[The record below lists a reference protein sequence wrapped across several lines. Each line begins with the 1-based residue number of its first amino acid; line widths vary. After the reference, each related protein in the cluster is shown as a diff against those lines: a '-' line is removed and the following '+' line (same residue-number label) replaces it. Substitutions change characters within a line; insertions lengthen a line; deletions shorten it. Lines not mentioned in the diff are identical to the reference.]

1 MTALRTRSL
10 LLGTAAVLVVAGC
23 SAGQTADEPSG
34 GTTGGAEGED
44 ARTDITI
51 GFGAEPIS
59 FDFTQEDGVAIPEA
73 LLVNVYEGLVAV
85 DDAGEIVPAL
95 ASEWTVSDDGT
106 VYDFT
111 LNEGVTFSNGDE
123 FTADD
128 VKFSIERVQSDAW
141 SISLKS
147 GMDIVDSVE
156 VVDDTHARVTLSA
169 PSNSW
174 LYTMTTRVGA
184 MFSETGVDNLAED
197 PVGTG
202 PYDVSDR
209 TPGESIT
216 LTRRD
221 DYWGEEPA
229 LETVT
234 LRYFQDGNA
243 LNNALLAGD
252 IDVISNASTPESVD
266 AQFGDAERFQIVEG
280 ATNGELVLSM
290 NNTRAP
296 FDDPLVRQAVM
307 HALDRQAILDAA
319 LGGYGTVIGSMV
331 PPHDPWFD
339 ETLVDRYPHDPARAE
354 QLLADAG
361 HPDGI
366 DVVFRPGS
374 LPVAAAA
381 VPIIEDQLA
390 QVGIRATVDTQE
402 FPAQWIDVVLQQGD
416 YDMSLMRH
424 AEPRDIATFANPDYY
439 WHYDSQEFRD
449 ALQAADTGAPDQYA
463 EQMRAASALLTEDA
477 AAGFLYVTSNVA
489 VAATG
494 VTGLPTNRPGE
505 AYDVTNIAWS

>member
-1 MTALRTRSL
+1 MLSSSAGIALLS
-10 LLGTAAVLVVAGC
+10 ASVAVAGC

-34 GTTGGAEGED
+34 GATGGAEGED

-128 VKFSIERVQSDAW
+128 VKFSLERVQSDAW

-156 VVDDTHARVTLSA
+156 VVDDSHARVTLSA

-221 DYWGEEPA
+221 DYWGEAPA

-234 LRYFQDGNA
+234 LR
-243 LNNALLAGD
+243 
-252 IDVISNASTPESVD
+252 
-266 AQFGDAERFQIVEG
+266 
-280 ATNGELVLSM
+280 
-290 NNTRAP
+290 
-296 FDDPLVRQAVM
+296 
-307 HALDRQAILDAA
+307 
-319 LGGYGTVIGSMV
+319 
-331 PPHDPWFD
+331 
-339 ETLVDRYPHDPARAE
+339 
-354 QLLADAG
+354 
-361 HPDGI
+361 
-366 DVVFRPGS
+366 
-374 LPVAAAA
+374 
-381 VPIIEDQLA
+381 
-390 QVGIRATVDTQE
+390 
-402 FPAQWIDVVLQQGD
+402 
-416 YDMSLMRH
+416 
-424 AEPRDIATFANPDYY
+424 
-439 WHYDSQEFRD
+439 
-449 ALQAADTGAPDQYA
+449 
-463 EQMRAASALLTEDA
+463 
-477 AAGFLYVTSNVA
+477 
-489 VAATG
+489 
-494 VTGLPTNRPGE
+494 
-505 AYDVTNIAWS
+505 